1 MNIYVYID
9 NQQQG
14 PYSLEDVQQMYR
26 DGKIAG
32 DTLVWYDALTEWKP
46 FAQVIP
52 LLSDSEAKSTRKKWL
67 VPVIAGVAV
76 LLALGL
82 GIMTVLFITQKGQ
95 TAQSGSDNK
104 SSTQVAKDFTPVAP
118 KKFTG
123 NVDCG
128 NGVTLEMVKIPA
140 GSFVR
145 EDGRTVKLTKDFWL
159 GKYEVRQA
167 EYEALMGENPSNFK
181 GGNLP
186 VECVSWHDAQKFCDK
201 LNEKYRDRLPA
212 GYKFA
217 LPTEAQ
223 WEYACR
229 AGTTTNFSYGNA
241 SDTGKMNFDGNY
253 PYGGGDKGIYRKSTV
268 PVGSLGYKND
278 FGLYDMHGNV
288 WEWCAD
294 WYGAYTADTTDP
306 VGPTSGSSR
315 VMRGGG
321 WCLARV
327 FAVLRSGTTSS
338 RTTAASISASASRS
352 SQFNNGINLSLS

>member
-1 MNIYVYID
+1 MANFC
-9 NQQQG
+9 G
-14 PYSLEDVQQMYR
+14 KCGAKLEEGNGFCTNCGQPVKTDVSPVNVNVR
-26 DGKIAG
+26 PANVDVSPVVAG
-32 DTLVWYDALTEWKP
+32 EN
-46 FAQVIP
+46 F
-52 LLSDSEAKSTRKKWL
+52 EAKPTRKKWL

-82 GIMTVLFITQKGQ
+82 GIATTLFFLVKG
-95 TAQSGSDNK
+95 NFE
-104 SSTQVAKDFTPVAP
+104 AKKEFTD
-118 KKFTG
+118 K
-123 NVDCG
+123 VDLG

-145 EDGRTVKLTKDFWL
+145 EDGRAVKLTKDFWL

-167 EYEALMGENPSNFK
+167 EYEALMGKNPSNFK

-241 SDTGKMNFDGNY
+241 SDTGKMNFNGNY
-253 PYGGGDKGIYRKSTV
+253 PDGGGDKGIYRESTV

-306 VGPTSGSSR
+306 VGPTSGSNR
-315 VMRGGG
+315 VGRGGG
-321 WCLARV
+321 WCDIARGC
-327 FAVLRSGTTSS
+327 RSACRGTFKPGS
-338 RTTAASISASASRS
+338 RDSIFGFRVALVPV
-352 SQFNNGINLSLS
+352 Q